1 MNQES
6 KPKAGKP
13 RNSHPTAARLTRRQ
27 FGLVAAAAPLAL
39 KSEGC
44 SPPPPYEGGLT
55 DIPGLKVGHFN
66 LTKRP
71 TGCTVVL
78 AEAGATAGVDVRG
91 SAPGT
96 RETDLLAPYNSVLEI
111 HAVMLSGGSAFGLDT
126 AAGAVQY
133 LEEKEIGIDTGVA
146 RVPIV
151 PAAVLFDL
159 ALGSPSIRPDR
170 HTGYRACL
178 AAGTGP
184 VAEGNVG
191 AGTGA
196 TVGKVFGGALAMK
209 GGIGSASIRVGDLIV
224 SALAAVNA
232 SGDIIDPNTGRIVAG
247 ARKPDGSGFLN
258 IAQSLRSRAPKEWL
272 NSGQNTTLAVVASNA
287 GLDKTKTNK
296 VAQMAHDGMARAIN
310 PVHTPSDGDTI
321 FALSLG
327 EHPANLTH
335 VGTLAAEVTSRA
347 IVRAVLMATSLTHY
361 PAACDL
367 SFPAR

>member
-1 MNQES
+1 MNAKS
-6 KPKAGKP
+6 KSGNRASRK
-13 RNSHPTAARLTRRQ
+13 SEPTASPLSRRQ
-27 FGLVAAAAPLAL
+27 FGFLAAAAPLAF
-39 KSEGC
+39 KSGRC
-44 SPPPPYEGGLT
+44 STPPPYEGGLT

-71 TGCTVVL
+71 TGCTVIL

-96 RETDLLAPYNSVLEI
+96 RETDLLAPHNSVQKI
-111 HAVMLSGGSAFGLDT
+111 HAVMLSGGSAFGLD
-126 AAGAVQY
+126 AATGAVQY
-133 LEEKEIGIDTGVA
+133 LEEKKVGIDTGAA

-151 PAAVLFDL
+151 PAAVLYDL
-159 ALGSPSIRPDR
+159 SLGSPSLRPDR

-178 AAGTGP
+178 AASGGP

-196 TVGKVFGGALAMK
+196 TVGKVFGGSLAMK
-209 GGIGSASIRVGDLIV
+209 GGIGSASIQLGGLIV
-224 SALAAVNA
+224 AALVAVNA
-232 SGDIIDPNTGRIVAG
+232 TGDIIDPHTGQIVAG

-258 IAQSLRSRAPKEWL
+258 IAQTLRTRAPREWL
-272 NSGQNTTLAVVASNA
+272 QSGQNTTLGVVASNTR
-287 GLDKTKTNK
+287 LDKAQTHK
-296 VAQMAHDGMARAIN
+296 VAQMAHDGLARSIN
-310 PVHTPSDGDTI
+310 PAHTPADGDTI

-327 EHPANLTH
+327 ENPANLTH
-335 VGTLAAEVTSRA
+335 VGALAAEVTSRA

-367 SFPAR
+367 SF